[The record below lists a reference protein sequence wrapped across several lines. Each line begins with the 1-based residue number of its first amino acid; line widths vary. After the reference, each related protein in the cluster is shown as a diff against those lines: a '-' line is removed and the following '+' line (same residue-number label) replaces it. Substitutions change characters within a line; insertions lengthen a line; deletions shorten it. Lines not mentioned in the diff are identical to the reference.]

1 MIVGLVLA
9 AGLGGRFGGGKLVAP
24 FAGEALVRWP
34 VRALLS
40 GGVDEVHVV
49 VWPEGEPVPAA
60 LEGLPA
66 RVRRHAG
73 AAGGMG
79 SSLAAG
85 VVSLGSG
92 TSAVLVALGDQPTI
106 APSVVAALVARW
118 RQADAT
124 GRAAIVVPVYRGE
137 RGHPVLFDAAVLP
150 ELRALEG
157 DVGARGVVARDPSRV
172 ALLAID
178 LPAPPDVD
186 TPEALDALERAT
198 RQPESR
204 LPGA

>member
-1 MIVGLVLA
+1 MIVALVLA
-9 AGLGGRFGGGKLVAP
+9 AGRGGRFGGGKLVAP
-24 FAGEALVRWP
+24 FAGVALVRGR
-34 VRALLS
+34 VRAVLG

-49 VWPEGEPVPAA
+49 VGPGGEPVAAA
-60 LEGLPA
+60 LEGLPV

-73 AAGGMG
+73 AAEGMG

-85 VVSLGSG
+85 IASLGSG

-106 APSVVAALVARW
+106 AAAVVAALVARW
-118 RQADAT
+118 RQAAAT

-137 RGHPVLFDAAVLP
+137 RGHPVLFDASVLP
-150 ELRALEG
+150 ELRVLDG

-172 ALLAID
+172 ALLALD

-186 TPEALDALERAT
+186 TPEALDALERAAG
-198 RQPESR
+198 RPEP
-204 LPGA
+204 LAPGA